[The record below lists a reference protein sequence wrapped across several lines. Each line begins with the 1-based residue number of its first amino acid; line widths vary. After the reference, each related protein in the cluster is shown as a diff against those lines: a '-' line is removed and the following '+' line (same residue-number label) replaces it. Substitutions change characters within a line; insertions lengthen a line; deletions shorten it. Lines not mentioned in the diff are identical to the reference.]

1 MVKMI
6 TVDLDGTLLRDDKT
20 VSERNQLALL
30 RCRELGIKVVFATG
44 RAYRTKIVPSN
55 WFDGYVKS
63 NGAYAYADGVDIY
76 QSTISDK
83 IIQNILE
90 VCNQRHIDAEV
101 RGNAGFVLYDLAPI
115 DAEYI
120 NSILPPD
127 LYLVVL
133 RDDFG
138 QIMHRNAT
146 KRKAV
151 GALAHHY
158 NISPTEVVAFGDDL
172 NDIELLL
179 WAGIGVAMGNA
190 VDTVKAIANEI
201 CLSNEDD
208 GVAVWIEE
216 NIFGGIRQ

>member
-63 NGAYAYADGVDIY
+63 NGAYAYADGVEVY
-76 QSTISDK
+76 QSTISDE
-83 IIQNILE
+83 IIQNILK
-90 VCNQRHIDAEV
+90 VCNRRHIDAEV
-101 RGNAGFVLYDLAPI
+101 RGNAGFILHDLTHI

-120 NSILPPD
+120 NSILPPN

-133 RDDFG
+133 RDNFG

-146 KRKAV
+146 KSKAV
-151 GALAHHY
+151 EALTHHY
-158 NISPTEVVAFGDDL
+158 NISPTEVIAFGDDL
-172 NDIELLL
+172 NDIELLS

-216 NIFGGIRQ
+216 NMFLN